1 MVLSDVPTTRSAAS
15 KCPARDVPV
24 YVVTVVEGPDR
35 GKSIQ
40 LDASSAGRVLVGQ
53 SRSCELHLTDGQ
65 VSRRHLALEATGRG
79 LRVTDLGSTNGTRS
93 ESVAVVDAYFAGG
106 ERILIGESTLRLA
119 VAPPRGPI
127 SLANA
132 TRFGRVFGG
141 SDAMRKLYTLCERL
155 AASSVPVVIEG
166 ETGTG
171 KELLAESLHEEGPRA
186 EGPFVVFDCTAVS
199 PSLVESTL
207 FGHERGAFTNAFA
220 PRKGVFELAHGGT
233 LLIDEVGELELAL
246 QPKLLRALERGE
258 VQRVGG
264 EKWTRVDVR
273 VQAATRRDL
282 DAEVQAGRFRED
294 LYYRLAVGRI
304 ELPPLRDRHGDVGLL
319 ARHFWRKLDAADQVF
334 PAELAARLDAY
345 RWPGNVREL
354 RNAIARRLAL
364 GDVAL
369 GPRSSRSESRAEAAG
384 SVPAASLDDVLGR
397 VLETDL
403 PLSLARQQ
411 VVDEFERRYVD
422 RVLAKHGGNVT
433 RAAQASGI
441 ARRHFHTL
449 RARHG
454 V

>member
-1 MVLSDVPTTRSAAS
+1 MVLSDVPTTRSPAS
-15 KCPARDVPV
+15 TRPERDVAV

-35 GKSIQ
+35 GQTIR
-40 LDASSAGRVLVGQ
+40 LDGTSAGRVLVGQ
-53 SRSCELHLTDGQ
+53 SRSCDLHLTDRQ

-106 ERILIGESTLRLA
+106 ERLVVGESTLQIEATSARTT
-119 VAPPRGPI
+119 V
-127 SLANA
+127 SLASA
-132 TRFGRVFGG
+132 TRFGRVFGA
-141 SDAMRKLYTLCERL
+141 SEAMRRMYPLCERL
-155 AASSVPVVIEG
+155 AAASVPVVIEG

-171 KELLAESLHEEGPRA
+171 KELLAEAFHEEGPRKN
-186 EGPFVVFDCTAVS
+186 GPFVVFDCTAVS

-207 FGHERGAFTNAFA
+207 FGHERGAFTNAVA

-233 LLIDEVGELELAL
+233 LLIDEVGELELSL
-246 QPKLLRALERGE
+246 QPKLLRALERSE

-264 EKWTRVDVR
+264 EKSIKVDVR
-273 VQAATRRDL
+273 VAAATRRDL

-304 ELPPLRDRHGDVGLL
+304 ELPALRERHGDIGLL
-319 ARHFWRKLDAADQVF
+319 ARHFWRKLDIADQAF
-334 PAELAARLDAY
+334 PVDLAARLEAY

-369 GPRSSRSESRAEAAG
+369 GPRSPPSAAPRDPSASAESPE
-384 SVPAASLDDVLGR
+384 DVLGR
-397 VLETDL
+397 VLEADL
-403 PLSLARQQ
+403 PLSLARQR

-433 RAAQASGI
+433 RAAHASGI